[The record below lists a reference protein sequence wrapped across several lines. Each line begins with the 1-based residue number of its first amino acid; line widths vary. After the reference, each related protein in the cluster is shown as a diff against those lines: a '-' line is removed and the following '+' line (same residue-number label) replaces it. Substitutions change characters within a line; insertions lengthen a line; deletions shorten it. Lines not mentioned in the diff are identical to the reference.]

1 MQPDD
6 VAGRCVLEIDKRMLE
21 CQTYLAFDGVKEIE
35 RVQQMQKFIAEVNGR
50 CEGMKAKPI
59 PCIPTLLT
67 EESMKQDFN
76 AISDGYKLP
85 LGLTYSEVQPF
96 YLDFSLLGIMGLCG
110 KENTGHKNFVQYVL
124 GAFESNREK
133 YPVRV
138 AIFDDVTRKY
148 ECFKNSPIVD
158 TYTLDVE
165 QVADTIQDWHTILS
179 ERYNNLI
186 EESSIGENSELLL
199 MIVQNNDIAKKIG
212 DDFDLMEQFNEMISR
227 FKGMNVAIIFSNYHK
242 KVIDKNNATKSSIN
256 TIFNK
261 VKSVDASYKDTFSI
275 KKSQLQQWQ
284 RYINELSQIVN
295 PRNGKFN
302 AKAMSDAFDGILKQI
317 SNDELNSNL
326 EKYVELD
333 KTTGEY
339 TYHWNEIEELFT
351 KDTYSMTDTDY
362 QVLTFILSTMA
373 YENGY
378 IDTEN
383 LEKFINCGYTTPS
396 PVTSNDYH
404 TSFEIL
410 PNGQKYSYYYIQNKS
425 YMGDTLKTI
434 CAMYSNAC
442 SVSGN
447 NTNLNALMQAIA
459 ENYSVIEW
467 RQKLSPIQMKQD
479 FWSGEITISEETL
492 NNFNKICTP
501 NITLEFVNNTKDG
514 SGLDYYVIKS
524 NASNAGNVLTTT
536 SDGSFVR
543 RNDVSTDNYSD
554 CTLRVYID
562 CAKNQNS
569 NVVATI
575 LNGRSILSEYYQ
587 EFDWGQVLTDE
598 AVGLVKQ
605 VPVVGNYVSSIYDL
619 GTQAEAIGV
628 ISSGLDGIKSA
639 DLDDISNISKKTEKR
654 IDAGIGIVNKGLG
667 IYTKYKATEINNQN
681 VQKNQEELE
690 KLSKPL
696 MQKTNLG
703 LVYDTMVVKYDHCT
717 YDDSGKG
724 IKVDGGKDCDKST
737 CVISPSNYKFDP
749 NVLRKQ
755 YDSIMHTTIANEEF
769 AELEK
774 QVKEYITTGNIEE
787 KSILANYVKE
797 WKE

>member
-1 MQPDD
+1 MY
-6 VAGRCVLEIDKRMLE
+6 R
-21 CQTYLAFDGVKEIE
+21 
-35 RVQQMQKFIAEVNGR
+35 
-50 CEGMKAKPI
+50 
-59 PCIPTLLT
+59 
-67 EESMKQDFN
+67 DFSEKSRN
-76 AISDGYKLP
+76 EL
-85 LGLTYSEVQPF
+85 LGLVSQV
-96 YLDFSLLGIMGLCG
+96 
-110 KENTGHKNFVQYVL
+110 ENEKISNFTDWVGDRWYD
-124 GAFESNREK
+124 FESWIGKLNIRN
-133 YPVRV
+133 Y
-138 AIFDDVTRKY
+138 
-148 ECFKNSPIVD
+148 
-158 TYTLDVE
+158 L
-165 QVADTIQDWHTILS
+165 
-179 ERYNNLI
+179 NN
-186 EESSIGENSELLL
+186 
-199 MIVQNNDIAKKIG
+199 V
-212 DDFDLMEQFNEMISR
+212 NE
-227 FKGMNVAIIFSNYHK
+227 YHK

-284 RYINELSQIVN
+284 RYIDELSQIVN

-373 YENGY
+373 DENGY

-619 GTQAEAIGV
+619 GTHAEAIGV

-690 KLSKPL
+690 KFSKPL

-717 YDDSGKG
+717 YDDSGKE

>member
-1 MQPDD
+1 MY
-6 VAGRCVLEIDKRMLE
+6 R
-21 CQTYLAFDGVKEIE
+21 
-35 RVQQMQKFIAEVNGR
+35 
-50 CEGMKAKPI
+50 
-59 PCIPTLLT
+59 
-67 EESMKQDFN
+67 DFSEKSRN
-76 AISDGYKLP
+76 EL
-85 LGLTYSEVQPF
+85 LGLVSQV
-96 YLDFSLLGIMGLCG
+96 
-110 KENTGHKNFVQYVL
+110 ENEKISNFTDWVGDRWYD
-124 GAFESNREK
+124 FESWIGKLNIRN
-133 YPVRV
+133 Y
-138 AIFDDVTRKY
+138 
-148 ECFKNSPIVD
+148 
-158 TYTLDVE
+158 L
-165 QVADTIQDWHTILS
+165 
-179 ERYNNLI
+179 NN
-186 EESSIGENSELLL
+186 
-199 MIVQNNDIAKKIG
+199 V
-212 DDFDLMEQFNEMISR
+212 NE
-227 FKGMNVAIIFSNYHK
+227 YHK

-619 GTQAEAIGV
+619 ETQAEAIGV

-755 YDSIMHTTIANEEF
+755 YDSIMHMTIANEEF

>member
-1 MQPDD
+1 MY
-6 VAGRCVLEIDKRMLE
+6 R
-21 CQTYLAFDGVKEIE
+21 
-35 RVQQMQKFIAEVNGR
+35 
-50 CEGMKAKPI
+50 
-59 PCIPTLLT
+59 
-67 EESMKQDFN
+67 DFSEKSRN
-76 AISDGYKLP
+76 EL
-85 LGLTYSEVQPF
+85 LGLVSQV
-96 YLDFSLLGIMGLCG
+96 
-110 KENTGHKNFVQYVL
+110 ENEKISNFTDWVGDRWYD
-124 GAFESNREK
+124 FESWIGKLNIRN
-133 YPVRV
+133 Y
-138 AIFDDVTRKY
+138 
-148 ECFKNSPIVD
+148 
-158 TYTLDVE
+158 L
-165 QVADTIQDWHTILS
+165 
-179 ERYNNLI
+179 NN
-186 EESSIGENSELLL
+186 
-199 MIVQNNDIAKKIG
+199 V
-212 DDFDLMEQFNEMISR
+212 NE
-227 FKGMNVAIIFSNYHK
+227 YHK

-696 MQKTNLG
+696 MQKNNLG

>member
-1 MQPDD
+1 MY
-6 VAGRCVLEIDKRMLE
+6 R
-21 CQTYLAFDGVKEIE
+21 
-35 RVQQMQKFIAEVNGR
+35 
-50 CEGMKAKPI
+50 
-59 PCIPTLLT
+59 
-67 EESMKQDFN
+67 DFSEKSRN
-76 AISDGYKLP
+76 EL
-85 LGLTYSEVQPF
+85 LGLVSQV
-96 YLDFSLLGIMGLCG
+96 
-110 KENTGHKNFVQYVL
+110 ENEKISNFTDWVGDRWYD
-124 GAFESNREK
+124 FESWIGKLNIRN
-133 YPVRV
+133 Y
-138 AIFDDVTRKY
+138 
-148 ECFKNSPIVD
+148 
-158 TYTLDVE
+158 L
-165 QVADTIQDWHTILS
+165 
-179 ERYNNLI
+179 NN
-186 EESSIGENSELLL
+186 
-199 MIVQNNDIAKKIG
+199 V
-212 DDFDLMEQFNEMISR
+212 NE
-227 FKGMNVAIIFSNYHK
+227 YHK

-755 YDSIMHTTIANEEF
+755 YDSIMYTTIANEEF

>member
-1 MQPDD
+1 MY
-6 VAGRCVLEIDKRMLE
+6 R
-21 CQTYLAFDGVKEIE
+21 
-35 RVQQMQKFIAEVNGR
+35 
-50 CEGMKAKPI
+50 
-59 PCIPTLLT
+59 
-67 EESMKQDFN
+67 DFSEKSRN
-76 AISDGYKLP
+76 EL
-85 LGLTYSEVQPF
+85 LGLVSQV
-96 YLDFSLLGIMGLCG
+96 
-110 KENTGHKNFVQYVL
+110 ENEKISNFTDWVGDRWYD
-124 GAFESNREK
+124 FESWIGKLNIRN
-133 YPVRV
+133 Y
-138 AIFDDVTRKY
+138 
-148 ECFKNSPIVD
+148 
-158 TYTLDVE
+158 L
-165 QVADTIQDWHTILS
+165 
-179 ERYNNLI
+179 NN
-186 EESSIGENSELLL
+186 
-199 MIVQNNDIAKKIG
+199 V
-212 DDFDLMEQFNEMISR
+212 NE
-227 FKGMNVAIIFSNYHK
+227 YHK

-373 YENGY
+373 DENGY

-524 NASNAGNVLTTT
+524 NASNVGNVLTTT

-628 ISSGLDGIKSA
+628 ISSGLDGIKST

-737 CVISPSNYKFDP
+737 CVISPSNYKFDI

-755 YDSIMHTTIANEEF
+755 YDSIMHTPIANEEF

-774 QVKEYITTGNIEE
+774 QVKEYITTGNYEE

>member
-1 MQPDD
+1 MY
-6 VAGRCVLEIDKRMLE
+6 R
-21 CQTYLAFDGVKEIE
+21 
-35 RVQQMQKFIAEVNGR
+35 
-50 CEGMKAKPI
+50 
-59 PCIPTLLT
+59 
-67 EESMKQDFN
+67 DFSEKSRN
-76 AISDGYKLP
+76 EL
-85 LGLTYSEVQPF
+85 LGLVSQV
-96 YLDFSLLGIMGLCG
+96 
-110 KENTGHKNFVQYVL
+110 ENEKISNFTDWVGDRWYD
-124 GAFESNREK
+124 FESWIGKLNIRN
-133 YPVRV
+133 Y
-138 AIFDDVTRKY
+138 
-148 ECFKNSPIVD
+148 
-158 TYTLDVE
+158 L
-165 QVADTIQDWHTILS
+165 
-179 ERYNNLI
+179 NN
-186 EESSIGENSELLL
+186 
-199 MIVQNNDIAKKIG
+199 V
-212 DDFDLMEQFNEMISR
+212 NE
-227 FKGMNVAIIFSNYHK
+227 YHK

-703 LVYDTMVVKYDHCT
+703 LVYDTIVVKYDHCT

>member
-1 MQPDD
+1 MY
-6 VAGRCVLEIDKRMLE
+6 R
-21 CQTYLAFDGVKEIE
+21 
-35 RVQQMQKFIAEVNGR
+35 
-50 CEGMKAKPI
+50 
-59 PCIPTLLT
+59 
-67 EESMKQDFN
+67 DFSEKSRN
-76 AISDGYKLP
+76 EL
-85 LGLTYSEVQPF
+85 LGLVSQV
-96 YLDFSLLGIMGLCG
+96 
-110 KENTGHKNFVQYVL
+110 ENEKISNFTDWVGDRWYD
-124 GAFESNREK
+124 FESWIGKLNIRN
-133 YPVRV
+133 Y
-138 AIFDDVTRKY
+138 
-148 ECFKNSPIVD
+148 
-158 TYTLDVE
+158 L
-165 QVADTIQDWHTILS
+165 
-179 ERYNNLI
+179 NN
-186 EESSIGENSELLL
+186 
-199 MIVQNNDIAKKIG
+199 V
-212 DDFDLMEQFNEMISR
+212 NE
-227 FKGMNVAIIFSNYHK
+227 YHK

-605 VPVVGNYVSSIYDL
+605 VPVVGNYVSSIYYL

-628 ISSGLDGIKSA
+628 ISLGLDGIKSA

-654 IDAGIGIVNKGLG
+654 IDAGISIVNKGLG

>member
-1 MQPDD
+1 MY
-6 VAGRCVLEIDKRMLE
+6 R
-21 CQTYLAFDGVKEIE
+21 
-35 RVQQMQKFIAEVNGR
+35 
-50 CEGMKAKPI
+50 
-59 PCIPTLLT
+59 
-67 EESMKQDFN
+67 DFSEKSRN
-76 AISDGYKLP
+76 EL
-85 LGLTYSEVQPF
+85 LGLVSQVESEKM
-96 YLDFSLLGIMGLCG
+96 S
-110 KENTGHKNFVQYVL
+110 NFTDWVGDRWYD
-124 GAFESNREK
+124 FESWIGKLNIK
-133 YPVRV
+133 NYLN
-138 AIFDDVTRKY
+138 DV
-148 ECFKNSPIVD
+148 N
-158 TYTLDVE
+158 
-165 QVADTIQDWHTILS
+165 A
-179 ERYNNLI
+179 
-186 EESSIGENSELLL
+186 
-199 MIVQNNDIAKKIG
+199 
-212 DDFDLMEQFNEMISR
+212 
-227 FKGMNVAIIFSNYHK
+227 YHK

-256 TIFNK
+256 SIFNK
-261 VKSVDASYKDTFSI
+261 VKSVDVTYKNNFSD
-275 KKSQLQQWQ
+275 KKSQLKQWQ
-284 RYINELSQIVN
+284 KYINEMSQIVN
-295 PRNGKFN
+295 PSNGKFN
-302 AKAMSDAFDGILKQI
+302 AKAMSDALDGILKQI
-317 SNDELNSNL
+317 SIDELNSNL

-339 TYHWNEIEELFT
+339 TYHWNEVEELFT

-362 QVLTFILSTMA
+362 QVLTFILSTMVD
-373 YENGY
+373 EGGY

-396 PVTSNDYH
+396 PVTANDYH
-404 TSFEIL
+404 TSFETL
-410 PNGQKYSYYYIQNKS
+410 PNGQKHSYYYIQNKS

-447 NTNLNALMQAIA
+447 NTNLNALMQAIV

-467 RQKLSPIQMKQD
+467 RQQLSPIQMKQD

-536 SDGSFVR
+536 PTSDGRFVR
-543 RNDVSTDNYSD
+543 RNDASTDNYSD

-569 NVVATI
+569 NVVAAI

-587 EFDWGQVLTDE
+587 EFDWGQVLTDD
-598 AVGLVKQ
+598 AVSLVKQ

-619 GTQAEAIGV
+619 GTQVEAIGA

-654 IDAGIGIVNKGLG
+654 IDAGISIVNKGLG

-703 LVYDTMVVKYDHCT
+703 LVYDTMIVKYDHCT
-717 YDDSGKG
+717 YDDSGEG
-724 IKVDGGKDCDKST
+724 IKVDETKNCDKST
-737 CVISPSNYKFDP
+737 CVISPSSYQFDP
-749 NVLRKQ
+749 LVLRDQ
-755 YDSIMHTTIANEEF
+755 YNSIMHTEISDDDF
-769 AELEK
+769 AELRK
-774 QVKEYITTGNIEE
+774 QVEDYIKTGNTKEN
-787 KSILANYVKE
+787 SILSNYIKE
-797 WKE
+797 WNE

>member
-1 MQPDD
+1 MY
-6 VAGRCVLEIDKRMLE
+6 R
-21 CQTYLAFDGVKEIE
+21 
-35 RVQQMQKFIAEVNGR
+35 
-50 CEGMKAKPI
+50 
-59 PCIPTLLT
+59 
-67 EESMKQDFN
+67 DFSEKSRN
-76 AISDGYKLP
+76 EL
-85 LGLTYSEVQPF
+85 LGLVSQV
-96 YLDFSLLGIMGLCG
+96 
-110 KENTGHKNFVQYVL
+110 ENEKISNFTDWVGDRWYD
-124 GAFESNREK
+124 FESWIGKLNIRN
-133 YPVRV
+133 Y
-138 AIFDDVTRKY
+138 
-148 ECFKNSPIVD
+148 
-158 TYTLDVE
+158 L
-165 QVADTIQDWHTILS
+165 
-179 ERYNNLI
+179 NN
-186 EESSIGENSELLL
+186 
-199 MIVQNNDIAKKIG
+199 V
-212 DDFDLMEQFNEMISR
+212 NE
-227 FKGMNVAIIFSNYHK
+227 YHK

-587 EFDWGQVLTDE
+587 EFDWGQVLTDD

-749 NVLRKQ
+749 YVLRKQ

>member
-1 MQPDD
+1 MY
-6 VAGRCVLEIDKRMLE
+6 R
-21 CQTYLAFDGVKEIE
+21 
-35 RVQQMQKFIAEVNGR
+35 
-50 CEGMKAKPI
+50 
-59 PCIPTLLT
+59 
-67 EESMKQDFN
+67 DFSEKSRN
-76 AISDGYKLP
+76 EL
-85 LGLTYSEVQPF
+85 LGLVSQV
-96 YLDFSLLGIMGLCG
+96 
-110 KENTGHKNFVQYVL
+110 ENEKISNFTDWVGDRWYD
-124 GAFESNREK
+124 FESWIGKLNIRN
-133 YPVRV
+133 Y
-138 AIFDDVTRKY
+138 
-148 ECFKNSPIVD
+148 
-158 TYTLDVE
+158 L
-165 QVADTIQDWHTILS
+165 
-179 ERYNNLI
+179 NN
-186 EESSIGENSELLL
+186 
-199 MIVQNNDIAKKIG
+199 V
-212 DDFDLMEQFNEMISR
+212 NE
-227 FKGMNVAIIFSNYHK
+227 YHK

-605 VPVVGNYVSSIYDL
+605 VPVVGNYVSSKYDL

-717 YDDSGKG
+717 YDDS
-724 IKVDGGKDCDKST
+724 
-737 CVISPSNYKFDP
+737 
-749 NVLRKQ
+749 
-755 YDSIMHTTIANEEF
+755 
-769 AELEK
+769 
-774 QVKEYITTGNIEE
+774 
-787 KSILANYVKE
+787 
-797 WKE
+797 

>member
-1 MQPDD
+1 MY
-6 VAGRCVLEIDKRMLE
+6 R
-21 CQTYLAFDGVKEIE
+21 
-35 RVQQMQKFIAEVNGR
+35 
-50 CEGMKAKPI
+50 
-59 PCIPTLLT
+59 
-67 EESMKQDFN
+67 DFSEKSRN
-76 AISDGYKLP
+76 EL
-85 LGLTYSEVQPF
+85 LGLVSQV
-96 YLDFSLLGIMGLCG
+96 
-110 KENTGHKNFVQYVL
+110 ENEKISNFTDWVGDRWYD
-124 GAFESNREK
+124 FESWIGKLNIRN
-133 YPVRV
+133 Y
-138 AIFDDVTRKY
+138 
-148 ECFKNSPIVD
+148 
-158 TYTLDVE
+158 L
-165 QVADTIQDWHTILS
+165 
-179 ERYNNLI
+179 NN
-186 EESSIGENSELLL
+186 
-199 MIVQNNDIAKKIG
+199 V
-212 DDFDLMEQFNEMISR
+212 NE
-227 FKGMNVAIIFSNYHK
+227 YHK

-373 YENGY
+373 DENGY

-524 NASNAGNVLTTT
+524 NASNVGNVLTTT

-628 ISSGLDGIKSA
+628 ISSGLDGIKST

-737 CVISPSNYKFDP
+737 CVISPSNYKFDI

-755 YDSIMHTTIANEEF
+755 YDSIMHTPIANEEF

>member
-1 MQPDD
+1 MY
-6 VAGRCVLEIDKRMLE
+6 R
-21 CQTYLAFDGVKEIE
+21 
-35 RVQQMQKFIAEVNGR
+35 
-50 CEGMKAKPI
+50 
-59 PCIPTLLT
+59 
-67 EESMKQDFN
+67 DFSEKSRN
-76 AISDGYKLP
+76 EL
-85 LGLTYSEVQPF
+85 LGLVSQV
-96 YLDFSLLGIMGLCG
+96 
-110 KENTGHKNFVQYVL
+110 ENEKISNFTDWVGDRWYN
-124 GAFESNREK
+124 FESWIGKLNIRN
-133 YPVRV
+133 Y
-138 AIFDDVTRKY
+138 
-148 ECFKNSPIVD
+148 
-158 TYTLDVE
+158 L
-165 QVADTIQDWHTILS
+165 
-179 ERYNNLI
+179 NN
-186 EESSIGENSELLL
+186 
-199 MIVQNNDIAKKIG
+199 V
-212 DDFDLMEQFNEMISR
+212 NE
-227 FKGMNVAIIFSNYHK
+227 YHK

>member
-1 MQPDD
+1 MY
-6 VAGRCVLEIDKRMLE
+6 R
-21 CQTYLAFDGVKEIE
+21 
-35 RVQQMQKFIAEVNGR
+35 
-50 CEGMKAKPI
+50 
-59 PCIPTLLT
+59 
-67 EESMKQDFN
+67 DFSEKSRN
-76 AISDGYKLP
+76 EL
-85 LGLTYSEVQPF
+85 LGLVSQV
-96 YLDFSLLGIMGLCG
+96 
-110 KENTGHKNFVQYVL
+110 ENEKISNFTDWVGDRWYD
-124 GAFESNREK
+124 FESWIGKLNIRN
-133 YPVRV
+133 Y
-138 AIFDDVTRKY
+138 
-148 ECFKNSPIVD
+148 
-158 TYTLDVE
+158 L
-165 QVADTIQDWHTILS
+165 
-179 ERYNNLI
+179 NN
-186 EESSIGENSELLL
+186 
-199 MIVQNNDIAKKIG
+199 V
-212 DDFDLMEQFNEMISR
+212 NE
-227 FKGMNVAIIFSNYHK
+227 YHK

-373 YENGY
+373 YENGD

-755 YDSIMHTTIANEEF
+755 YDSIMHTTIASEEF

>member
-1 MQPDD
+1 MY
-6 VAGRCVLEIDKRMLE
+6 R
-21 CQTYLAFDGVKEIE
+21 
-35 RVQQMQKFIAEVNGR
+35 
-50 CEGMKAKPI
+50 
-59 PCIPTLLT
+59 
-67 EESMKQDFN
+67 DFSEKSRN
-76 AISDGYKLP
+76 EL
-85 LGLTYSEVQPF
+85 LGLVSQV
-96 YLDFSLLGIMGLCG
+96 
-110 KENTGHKNFVQYVL
+110 ENEKISNFTDWVGDRWYD
-124 GAFESNREK
+124 FESWIGKLNIRN
-133 YPVRV
+133 Y
-138 AIFDDVTRKY
+138 
-148 ECFKNSPIVD
+148 
-158 TYTLDVE
+158 L
-165 QVADTIQDWHTILS
+165 
-179 ERYNNLI
+179 NN
-186 EESSIGENSELLL
+186 
-199 MIVQNNDIAKKIG
+199 V
-212 DDFDLMEQFNEMISR
+212 NE
-227 FKGMNVAIIFSNYHK
+227 YHK

-333 KTTGEY
+333 KTTREY

-749 NVLRKQ
+749 NVLHKQ

>member
-1 MQPDD
+1 MY
-6 VAGRCVLEIDKRMLE
+6 R
-21 CQTYLAFDGVKEIE
+21 
-35 RVQQMQKFIAEVNGR
+35 
-50 CEGMKAKPI
+50 
-59 PCIPTLLT
+59 
-67 EESMKQDFN
+67 DFSEKSRN
-76 AISDGYKLP
+76 EL
-85 LGLTYSEVQPF
+85 LGLVSQV
-96 YLDFSLLGIMGLCG
+96 
-110 KENTGHKNFVQYVL
+110 ENEKISNFTDWVGDRWYD
-124 GAFESNREK
+124 FESWIGKLNIRN
-133 YPVRV
+133 Y
-138 AIFDDVTRKY
+138 
-148 ECFKNSPIVD
+148 
-158 TYTLDVE
+158 L
-165 QVADTIQDWHTILS
+165 
-179 ERYNNLI
+179 NN
-186 EESSIGENSELLL
+186 
-199 MIVQNNDIAKKIG
+199 V
-212 DDFDLMEQFNEMISR
+212 NE
-227 FKGMNVAIIFSNYHK
+227 YHK

-755 YDSIMHTTIANEEF
+755 YDSIMHTTIAKEEF

>member
-1 MQPDD
+1 MY
-6 VAGRCVLEIDKRMLE
+6 R
-21 CQTYLAFDGVKEIE
+21 
-35 RVQQMQKFIAEVNGR
+35 
-50 CEGMKAKPI
+50 
-59 PCIPTLLT
+59 
-67 EESMKQDFN
+67 DFSEKSRN
-76 AISDGYKLP
+76 EL
-85 LGLTYSEVQPF
+85 LGLVSQV
-96 YLDFSLLGIMGLCG
+96 
-110 KENTGHKNFVQYVL
+110 ENEKISNFTDWVGDRWYD
-124 GAFESNREK
+124 FESWIGKLNIRN
-133 YPVRV
+133 Y
-138 AIFDDVTRKY
+138 
-148 ECFKNSPIVD
+148 
-158 TYTLDVE
+158 L
-165 QVADTIQDWHTILS
+165 
-179 ERYNNLI
+179 NN
-186 EESSIGENSELLL
+186 
-199 MIVQNNDIAKKIG
+199 V
-212 DDFDLMEQFNEMISR
+212 NE
-227 FKGMNVAIIFSNYHK
+227 YHK

-333 KTTGEY
+333 KTTGKY

-681 VQKNQEELE
+681 VQKKQEELE

>member
-1 MQPDD
+1 MY
-6 VAGRCVLEIDKRMLE
+6 R
-21 CQTYLAFDGVKEIE
+21 
-35 RVQQMQKFIAEVNGR
+35 
-50 CEGMKAKPI
+50 
-59 PCIPTLLT
+59 
-67 EESMKQDFN
+67 DFSEKSRN
-76 AISDGYKLP
+76 EL
-85 LGLTYSEVQPF
+85 LGLVSQV
-96 YLDFSLLGIMGLCG
+96 
-110 KENTGHKNFVQYVL
+110 ENEKISNFTDWVGDRWYD
-124 GAFESNREK
+124 FESWIGKLNIRN
-133 YPVRV
+133 Y
-138 AIFDDVTRKY
+138 
-148 ECFKNSPIVD
+148 
-158 TYTLDVE
+158 L
-165 QVADTIQDWHTILS
+165 
-179 ERYNNLI
+179 NN
-186 EESSIGENSELLL
+186 
-199 MIVQNNDIAKKIG
+199 V
-212 DDFDLMEQFNEMISR
+212 NE
-227 FKGMNVAIIFSNYHK
+227 YHK

-479 FWSGEITISEETL
+479 FWRGEITISEETL

>member
-1 MQPDD
+1 MQ
-6 VAGRCVLEIDKRMLE
+6 G
-21 CQTYLAFDGVKEIE
+21 
-35 RVQQMQKFIAEVNGR
+35 
-50 CEGMKAKPI
+50 
-59 PCIPTLLT
+59 
-67 EESMKQDFN
+67 
-76 AISDGYKLP
+76 
-85 LGLTYSEVQPF
+85 
-96 YLDFSLLGIMGLCG
+96 
-110 KENTGHKNFVQYVL
+110 
-124 GAFESNREK
+124 
-133 YPVRV
+133 
-138 AIFDDVTRKY
+138 
-148 ECFKNSPIVD
+148 
-158 TYTLDVE
+158 
-165 QVADTIQDWHTILS
+165 
-179 ERYNNLI
+179 
-186 EESSIGENSELLL
+186 GENYGYL
-199 MIVQNNDIAKKIG
+199 NNV
-212 DDFDLMEQFNEMISR
+212 NE
-227 FKGMNVAIIFSNYHK
+227 YHK

>member
-1 MQPDD
+1 MY
-6 VAGRCVLEIDKRMLE
+6 R
-21 CQTYLAFDGVKEIE
+21 
-35 RVQQMQKFIAEVNGR
+35 
-50 CEGMKAKPI
+50 
-59 PCIPTLLT
+59 
-67 EESMKQDFN
+67 DFSEKSRN
-76 AISDGYKLP
+76 EL
-85 LGLTYSEVQPF
+85 LGLVSQV
-96 YLDFSLLGIMGLCG
+96 
-110 KENTGHKNFVQYVL
+110 ENEKISNFTDWVGDRWYD
-124 GAFESNREK
+124 FESWIGKLNIRN
-133 YPVRV
+133 Y
-138 AIFDDVTRKY
+138 
-148 ECFKNSPIVD
+148 
-158 TYTLDVE
+158 L
-165 QVADTIQDWHTILS
+165 
-179 ERYNNLI
+179 NN
-186 EESSIGENSELLL
+186 
-199 MIVQNNDIAKKIG
+199 V
-212 DDFDLMEQFNEMISR
+212 NE
-227 FKGMNVAIIFSNYHK
+227 YHK

-737 CVISPSNYKFDP
+737 CVISPSNYKFDH
-749 NVLRKQ
+749 NVLYKQ

>member
-1 MQPDD
+1 MY
-6 VAGRCVLEIDKRMLE
+6 R
-21 CQTYLAFDGVKEIE
+21 
-35 RVQQMQKFIAEVNGR
+35 
-50 CEGMKAKPI
+50 
-59 PCIPTLLT
+59 
-67 EESMKQDFN
+67 DFSEKSRN
-76 AISDGYKLP
+76 EL
-85 LGLTYSEVQPF
+85 LGLVSQV
-96 YLDFSLLGIMGLCG
+96 
-110 KENTGHKNFVQYVL
+110 ENEKISNFTDWVGDRWYD
-124 GAFESNREK
+124 FESWIGKLNIRN
-133 YPVRV
+133 Y
-138 AIFDDVTRKY
+138 
-148 ECFKNSPIVD
+148 
-158 TYTLDVE
+158 L
-165 QVADTIQDWHTILS
+165 
-179 ERYNNLI
+179 NN
-186 EESSIGENSELLL
+186 
-199 MIVQNNDIAKKIG
+199 V
-212 DDFDLMEQFNEMISR
+212 NE
-227 FKGMNVAIIFSNYHK
+227 YHK

-302 AKAMSDAFDGILKQI
+302 AKAMSDAFDGILKRI

>member
-1 MQPDD
+1 MY
-6 VAGRCVLEIDKRMLE
+6 R
-21 CQTYLAFDGVKEIE
+21 
-35 RVQQMQKFIAEVNGR
+35 
-50 CEGMKAKPI
+50 
-59 PCIPTLLT
+59 
-67 EESMKQDFN
+67 DFSEKSRN
-76 AISDGYKLP
+76 EL
-85 LGLTYSEVQPF
+85 LGLVSQV
-96 YLDFSLLGIMGLCG
+96 
-110 KENTGHKNFVQYVL
+110 ENEKISNFTDWVGDRWYD
-124 GAFESNREK
+124 FESWIGKLNIRN
-133 YPVRV
+133 Y
-138 AIFDDVTRKY
+138 
-148 ECFKNSPIVD
+148 
-158 TYTLDVE
+158 L
-165 QVADTIQDWHTILS
+165 
-179 ERYNNLI
+179 NN
-186 EESSIGENSELLL
+186 
-199 MIVQNNDIAKKIG
+199 V
-212 DDFDLMEQFNEMISR
+212 NE
-227 FKGMNVAIIFSNYHK
+227 YHK

-755 YDSIMHTTIANEEF
+755 YDSIMHMTIVNEEF

>member
-1 MQPDD
+1 MY
-6 VAGRCVLEIDKRMLE
+6 R
-21 CQTYLAFDGVKEIE
+21 
-35 RVQQMQKFIAEVNGR
+35 
-50 CEGMKAKPI
+50 
-59 PCIPTLLT
+59 
-67 EESMKQDFN
+67 DFSEKSRN
-76 AISDGYKLP
+76 EL
-85 LGLTYSEVQPF
+85 LGLVSQV
-96 YLDFSLLGIMGLCG
+96 
-110 KENTGHKNFVQYVL
+110 ENEKILNFTDWVGDRWYD
-124 GAFESNREK
+124 FESWIGKLNIRN
-133 YPVRV
+133 Y
-138 AIFDDVTRKY
+138 
-148 ECFKNSPIVD
+148 
-158 TYTLDVE
+158 L
-165 QVADTIQDWHTILS
+165 
-179 ERYNNLI
+179 NN
-186 EESSIGENSELLL
+186 
-199 MIVQNNDIAKKIG
+199 V
-212 DDFDLMEQFNEMISR
+212 NE
-227 FKGMNVAIIFSNYHK
+227 YHK

>member
-1 MQPDD
+1 MSKKGENIYKRKD
-6 VAGRCVLEIDKRMLE
+6 GRWEGRYIRLYDE
-21 CQTYLAFDGVKEIE
+21 
-35 RVQQMQKFIAEVNGR
+35 NG
-50 CEGMKAKPI
+50 KAKYGYVYGKNYSDVKQR
-59 PCIPTLLT
+59 LL
-67 EESMKQDFN
+67 EKKAYSGSQADMASKCS
-76 AISDGYKLP
+76 AL
-85 LGLTYSEVQPF
+85 YSEV
-96 YLDFSLLGIMGLCG
+96 LDAWLQSTRINI
-110 KENTGHKNFVQYVL
+110 KESTYARYSHL
-124 GAFESNREK
+124 
-133 YPVRV
+133 
-138 AIFDDVTRKY
+138 I
-148 ECFKNSPIVD
+148 D
-158 TYTLDVE
+158 TH
-165 QVADTIQDWHTILS
+165 I
-179 ERYNNLI
+179 R
-186 EESSIGENSELLL
+186 
-199 MIVQNNDIAKKIG
+199 
-212 DDFDLMEQFNEMISR
+212 
-227 FKGMNVAIIFSNYHK
+227 
-242 KVIDKNNATKSSIN
+242 
-256 TIFNK
+256 
-261 VKSVDASYKDTFSI
+261 
-275 KKSQLQQWQ
+275 SQL
-284 RYINELSQIVN
+284 
-295 PRNGKFN
+295 GKFN

>member
-1 MQPDD
+1 MY
-6 VAGRCVLEIDKRMLE
+6 R
-21 CQTYLAFDGVKEIE
+21 
-35 RVQQMQKFIAEVNGR
+35 
-50 CEGMKAKPI
+50 
-59 PCIPTLLT
+59 
-67 EESMKQDFN
+67 DFSEKSRN
-76 AISDGYKLP
+76 EL
-85 LGLTYSEVQPF
+85 LGLVSQV
-96 YLDFSLLGIMGLCG
+96 
-110 KENTGHKNFVQYVL
+110 ENEKISNFTDWVGDRWYD
-124 GAFESNREK
+124 FESWIGKLNIRN
-133 YPVRV
+133 Y
-138 AIFDDVTRKY
+138 
-148 ECFKNSPIVD
+148 
-158 TYTLDVE
+158 L
-165 QVADTIQDWHTILS
+165 
-179 ERYNNLI
+179 NN
-186 EESSIGENSELLL
+186 
-199 MIVQNNDIAKKIG
+199 V
-212 DDFDLMEQFNEMISR
+212 NE
-227 FKGMNVAIIFSNYHK
+227 YHK

-654 IDAGIGIVNKGLG
+654 IDAGIGIVNKDLG

-755 YDSIMHTTIANEEF
+755 YDSIMHTRIANEEF

>member
-1 MQPDD
+1 MY
-6 VAGRCVLEIDKRMLE
+6 R
-21 CQTYLAFDGVKEIE
+21 
-35 RVQQMQKFIAEVNGR
+35 
-50 CEGMKAKPI
+50 
-59 PCIPTLLT
+59 
-67 EESMKQDFN
+67 DFSEKSRN
-76 AISDGYKLP
+76 EL
-85 LGLTYSEVQPF
+85 LGLVSQV
-96 YLDFSLLGIMGLCG
+96 
-110 KENTGHKNFVQYVL
+110 ENEKISNFTDWVGDRWYD
-124 GAFESNREK
+124 FESWIGKLNIRN
-133 YPVRV
+133 Y
-138 AIFDDVTRKY
+138 
-148 ECFKNSPIVD
+148 
-158 TYTLDVE
+158 L
-165 QVADTIQDWHTILS
+165 
-179 ERYNNLI
+179 NN
-186 EESSIGENSELLL
+186 
-199 MIVQNNDIAKKIG
+199 V
-212 DDFDLMEQFNEMISR
+212 NE
-227 FKGMNVAIIFSNYHK
+227 YHK

-333 KTTGEY
+333 KTTGKY

-654 IDAGIGIVNKGLG
+654 IDAGISIVNKGLG

>member
-1 MQPDD
+1 MY
-6 VAGRCVLEIDKRMLE
+6 R
-21 CQTYLAFDGVKEIE
+21 
-35 RVQQMQKFIAEVNGR
+35 
-50 CEGMKAKPI
+50 
-59 PCIPTLLT
+59 
-67 EESMKQDFN
+67 DFSEKSRN
-76 AISDGYKLP
+76 EL
-85 LGLTYSEVQPF
+85 LGLVSQV
-96 YLDFSLLGIMGLCG
+96 
-110 KENTGHKNFVQYVL
+110 ENEKISNFTDWVGDRWYD
-124 GAFESNREK
+124 FESWIGKLNIRN
-133 YPVRV
+133 Y
-138 AIFDDVTRKY
+138 
-148 ECFKNSPIVD
+148 
-158 TYTLDVE
+158 L
-165 QVADTIQDWHTILS
+165 
-179 ERYNNLI
+179 NN
-186 EESSIGENSELLL
+186 
-199 MIVQNNDIAKKIG
+199 V
-212 DDFDLMEQFNEMISR
+212 NE
-227 FKGMNVAIIFSNYHK
+227 YHK

-261 VKSVDASYKDTFSI
+261 GKSVDASYKDTFSI

>member
-1 MQPDD
+1 MY
-6 VAGRCVLEIDKRMLE
+6 R
-21 CQTYLAFDGVKEIE
+21 
-35 RVQQMQKFIAEVNGR
+35 
-50 CEGMKAKPI
+50 
-59 PCIPTLLT
+59 
-67 EESMKQDFN
+67 DFSEKSRN
-76 AISDGYKLP
+76 EL
-85 LGLTYSEVQPF
+85 LGLVSQV
-96 YLDFSLLGIMGLCG
+96 
-110 KENTGHKNFVQYVL
+110 ENEKISNFTDWVGDRWYD
-124 GAFESNREK
+124 FESWIGKLNIRN
-133 YPVRV
+133 Y
-138 AIFDDVTRKY
+138 
-148 ECFKNSPIVD
+148 
-158 TYTLDVE
+158 L
-165 QVADTIQDWHTILS
+165 
-179 ERYNNLI
+179 NN
-186 EESSIGENSELLL
+186 
-199 MIVQNNDIAKKIG
+199 V
-212 DDFDLMEQFNEMISR
+212 NE
-227 FKGMNVAIIFSNYHK
+227 YHK

-774 QVKEYITTGNIEE
+774 QVKEYITTGNIKE

>member
-1 MQPDD
+1 MY
-6 VAGRCVLEIDKRMLE
+6 R
-21 CQTYLAFDGVKEIE
+21 
-35 RVQQMQKFIAEVNGR
+35 
-50 CEGMKAKPI
+50 
-59 PCIPTLLT
+59 
-67 EESMKQDFN
+67 DFSEKSRN
-76 AISDGYKLP
+76 EL
-85 LGLTYSEVQPF
+85 LGLVSQV
-96 YLDFSLLGIMGLCG
+96 
-110 KENTGHKNFVQYVL
+110 ENEKISNFTDWVGDRWYD
-124 GAFESNREK
+124 FESWIGKLNIRN
-133 YPVRV
+133 Y
-138 AIFDDVTRKY
+138 
-148 ECFKNSPIVD
+148 
-158 TYTLDVE
+158 L
-165 QVADTIQDWHTILS
+165 
-179 ERYNNLI
+179 NN
-186 EESSIGENSELLL
+186 
-199 MIVQNNDIAKKIG
+199 V
-212 DDFDLMEQFNEMISR
+212 NE
-227 FKGMNVAIIFSNYHK
+227 YHK

-703 LVYDTMVVKYDHCT
+703 LVYDTMVVKYVHCT